1 MHNRLFGGNGS
12 SQGFTNVIEL
22 GLGWV
27 LFVASQSDAPPTE
40 ELPCA
45 LSQGLEQWLRSQPA
59 VRVRS
64 TLPILKGGD
73 TIGIH
78 VWYDAERRSRILFPT
93 ALPGFA
99 FEDLEVFEELSA

>member
-12 SQGFTNVIEL
+12 SKGFTNVIEL
-22 GLGWV
+22 GPGRV
-27 LFVASQSDAPPTE
+27 LFVASQSAPPPAE
-40 ELPCA
+40 ELPHA

-78 VWYDAERRSRILFPT
+78 VWCDA
-93 ALPGFA
+93 
-99 FEDLEVFEELSA
+99 D